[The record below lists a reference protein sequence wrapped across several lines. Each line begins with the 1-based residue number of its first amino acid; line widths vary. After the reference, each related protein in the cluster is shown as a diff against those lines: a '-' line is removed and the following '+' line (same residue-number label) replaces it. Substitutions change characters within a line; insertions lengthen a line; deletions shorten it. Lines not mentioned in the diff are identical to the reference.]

1 MNYTLFLQ
9 NHDVARR
16 QIDRFEIGILALS
29 SGKIIA
35 CDPVYNPEN
44 EYFTKQVTPGKYPVM
59 LYIDTLENA
68 VGIVKI
74 KFSDALP
81 VRWEMALCEGQ
92 NPADLGKG
100 EYFGYNVKSGLGC
113 FMDAE
118 TAPILRYV
126 QQQVQVQLGDDYI
139 DYYDNVLMEELTRNA
154 DVFSNHFPTPDSD
167 LNVMIFSTGWQEGI
181 FASYWGYDADGNV
194 ACLLTDFNLF
204 DNEQEG

>member
-9 NHDVARR
+9 NHDIARR
-16 QIDRFEIGILALS
+16 QIDRFEIGILALP

-44 EYFTKQVTPGKYPVM
+44 EHFTKQVAAGKYPVM

-92 NPADLGKG
+92 NPADLGEG

-126 QQQVQVQLGDDYI
+126 QEQVQVQLGDDYI

-204 DNEQEG
+204 DNEQEV